1 MPLLDALK
9 SRDYTRL
16 INVGQVTNNAQC
28 LLARL
33 HFRNT
38 LLQAKKMIHNKFSV
52 QKIIS
57 SGFIFNTMF
66 YEISYSAVVYF
77 NYNIA
82 LTFDKYLC
90 INTIKNYAKIGI
102 GQWWANFWIN

>member
-1 MPLLDALK
+1 MGGCFIMPLLDALK

-16 INVGQVTNNAQC
+16 INVGQVTNAQC
-28 LLARL
+28 LLVRL

-52 QKIIS
+52 KKIIS
-57 SGFIFNTMF
+57 PGFIFNTMF
-66 YEISYSAVVYF
+66 YEISYSPVVCF

-82 LTFDKYLC
+82 LTFD
-90 INTIKNYAKIGI
+90 
-102 GQWWANFWIN
+102 